1 MQRVL
6 ITGAAGFIG
15 SHACEAFA
23 QAGYDTV
30 GIDNFDPYYDRRIKQ
45 TNVAAI
51 EAAGAQFREADI
63 RDAEGTASLF
73 DVTKPDV
80 IVHLA
85 AKAGVR
91 NSEKFPAEYVQ
102 TNVNGTQSV
111 LDAAR
116 RNDVER
122 VVMASTSS
130 VYGSASSIPFAEDDP
145 AAAPLQPY
153 AASKRA
159 AEILA
164 GTYCSL
170 YGLQVTVTRLF
181 TVYGPR
187 GRPDMMPYMLA
198 RSCRDGS
205 PVPLFEGPLERDWT
219 YVGDIVDGLVQAAEN
234 PLGFEIL
241 NLGRG
246 EPVALAEF
254 IDEMAAAAGTAP
266 VLEPRARPATEL
278 LTTFADSSK
287 ARERIGFD
295 PTVSVHEGVAR
306 FWDWFAAQS

>member
-23 QAGYDTV
+23 AAGYDTI
-30 GIDNFDPYYDRRIKQ
+30 GLDNFDPYYDRATKQ
-45 TNVAAI
+45 TNVRVL
-51 EAAGAQFREADI
+51 EAAGAHFREADV
-63 RDAEGTASLF
+63 RDDEALASLF
-73 DVTKPDV
+73 DVVKPDV
-80 IVHLA
+80 VVHLA

-91 NSEKFPAEYVQ
+91 NSEKFPAEYVR

-116 RNDVER
+116 RTDVGR
-122 VVMASTSS
+122 LVMASTSS
-130 VYGSASSIPFAEDDP
+130 VYGSASAIPFVEDDP
-145 AAAPLQPY
+145 A

-198 RSCRDGS
+198 KSCRDGT
-205 PVPLFEGPLERDWT
+205 PVPLFEGPLARDWT
-219 YVGDIVDGLVQAAEN
+219 YVGDIVAGLIQAAEN

-246 EPVALAEF
+246 EPVPLSDF
-254 IDEMAAAAGTAP
+254 IDEMTRASGSAP
-266 VLEPRARPATEL
+266 ALEQRERPGTEL

-287 ARERIGFD
+287 ARERIGFA
-295 PTVSVHEGVAR
+295 PAVSVPEGVAR
-306 FWDWFAAQS
+306 FWDWFASQ